1 MNNKPHTP
9 TIAELE
15 DLFREMDDDAPSNTA
30 NLRDAVR
37 VFLYAWDEDIPI
49 RDLSLFVE
57 ELRRALDGRS

>member
-1 MNNKPHTP
+1 
-9 TIAELE
+9 
-15 DLFREMDDDAPSNTA
+15 
-30 NLRDAVR
+30 